1 MAYGIKYKKILSVNE
16 LEYINFQNITEPMII
31 EIVLPDTTYLKP
43 NFGKEV
49 IYDQEPQI
57 DRELLRQILNM

>member
-1 MAYGIKYKKILSVNE
+1 
-16 LEYINFQNITEPMII
+16 MII

-57 DRELLRQILNM
+57 DRELLKQILNM